1 MIIMIN
7 IEEKPR
13 EREIVLP
20 GEFLGEN
27 LKPGTGVY
35 NEGKQIYS
43 AVFGVKSVRAN
54 MINVIPLG
62 GRYIPKIND
71 CLIGTITEIG
81 PSSWLVDIN
90 SPYPALLHVTESP
103 WRVDF
108 GEAAKFL
115 NIGDAV
121 LVKVSSVD
129 ETKKVQVTMKD
140 MGLRKITGG
149 RLIEIAPSKIPRL
162 IGKGGSMISMIK
174 KSTKCRI
181 FAGQNGRIWLEG
193 DEPSINTAVTA
204 IKKIENEAHTF
215 GLTDAI
221 SKYLE
226 GK

>member
-7 IEEKPR
+7 IEEKPKK
-13 EREIVLP
+13 REIVLP

-27 LKPGTGVY
+27 LKPDTGVY
-35 NEGKQIYS
+35 NEGKQVYA

-54 MINVIPLG
+54 RVSVIPLS

-71 CLIGTITEIG
+71 CIIGVITEMG

-90 SPYPALLHVTESP
+90 SPYPALLHITESP

-108 GEAAKFL
+108 GDAARFL

-121 LVKVSSVD
+121 LVKVSSID
-129 ETKKVQVTMKD
+129 EIKKVQVTMKD

-149 RLIEIAPSKIPRL
+149 RLLEIAPSKIPRL
-162 IGKGGSMISMIK
+162 IGKGGSMISLIK

-181 FAGQNGRIWLEG
+181 FAGQNGRMWLDGG
-193 DEPSINTAVTA
+193 DINTAIMA
-204 IKKIENEAHTF
+204 IKKIEKEAHTF